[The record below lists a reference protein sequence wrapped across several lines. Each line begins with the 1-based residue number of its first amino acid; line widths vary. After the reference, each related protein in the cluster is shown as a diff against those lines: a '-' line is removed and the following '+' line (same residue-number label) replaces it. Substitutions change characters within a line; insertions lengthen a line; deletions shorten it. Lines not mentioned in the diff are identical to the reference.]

1 MQRLLTVVEAAEA
14 LGLKPSTIRAWLLR
28 RRLPRVSCG
37 RAVRVPAEAIERFIE
52 QNTIPAA
59 EKRNGRAA

>member
-1 MQRLLTVVEAAEA
+1 
-14 LGLKPSTIRAWLLR
+14 
-28 RRLPRVSCG
+28 VSCG